1 MTDTIPA
8 AARILLD
15 LIYQA
20 ETGRAPP
27 ACYTTIIGHREGQLQ
42 KPITAM
48 TLDELLAAQRGWGKK
63 WKSSAAG
70 APQIIRATLQNLVT
84 RLALSGKEKFTPEL
98 QDRMAF
104 TLLLWRGWETFA
116 AGRMSI
122 TVFGNALAKEWAS
135 FPVLTPQKGP
145 HGKLKRGQS
154 YYDGDG
160 LNSAL
165 ISPDK
170 VEATL
175 RLVLQAAG
183 KPADASAVPE
193 APKPVPTPQP
203 QPAPAPAGKTAGQ
216 TPKQAAKKLSV
227 SKRLWTWLSAG
238 GGTAILPY
246 VDWRLQLMIGG
257 AIIALAVYGIAT
269 MPEWRVALRGLFGKS
284 EA

>member
-1 MTDTIPA
+1 MTTIPA
-8 AARILLD
+8 GARILLD
-15 LIYQA
+15 LIYRT
-20 ETGRAPP
+20 ETGRGPP
-27 ACYTTIIGHREGQLQ
+27 ACYDTIIGHREGQLR

-48 TLDELLAAQRGWGKK
+48 TLDELMAAQRTWGKK

-70 APQIIRATLQNLVT
+70 APQIIRSTLAMLVK
-84 RLALSGKEKFTPEL
+84 RLGLSGRETFSADM

-104 TLLLWRGWETFA
+104 ELLAMRDWRKFV
-116 AGRMSI
+116 AGEISL
-122 TVFGNALAKEWAS
+122 TAFGNALAREWAS
-135 FPVLTPQKGP
+135 FPVLTASQGT
-145 HGKLKRGQS
+145 HGKLARGQS
-154 YYDGDG
+154 FYDGDG
-160 LNSAL
+160 LNAARVK
-165 ISPDK
+165 PEQ

-175 RLVLQAAG
+175 RLALQVEK
-183 KPADASAVPE
+183 KPVEASVVAE
-193 APKPVPTPQP
+193 APEPAPAP
-203 QPAPAPAGKTAGQ
+203 QPAPAPAPGPQTGQ
-216 TPKQAAKKLSV
+216 TPRQAAKRLSM